1 LPLPPPLKA
10 TFSDAVGSDGSDIGD
25 VVFGI
30 FPSQDP
36 HSSPHP
42 QPHPQPLAPFW
53 LFTKPIAVELFI
65 MSDDDEMTTTTLASG
80 EERILENIS
89 HLHSGSHTD
98 TRHAH
103 EHRYAHTHTHRQRER
118 ARERDR
124 EQRALKTEQKS

>member
-1 LPLPPPLKA
+1 MKA
-10 TFSDAVGSDGSDIGD
+10 TFSDAVGSDGSDIGA
-25 VVFGI
+25 VVFAI

-36 HSSPHP
+36 HSSPH
-42 QPHPQPLAPFW
+42 PHPQPLAPFW

-103 EHRYAHTHTHRQRER
+103 EHRYAHTHTHT
-118 ARERDR
+118 DR
-124 EQRALKTEQKS
+124 EKEQEREIESKER